1 MSTRFLYETAQR
13 TAVRY
18 LKPCH
23 FCRINNLRAPLHA
36 PSANFSTSA
45 PTYARKS
52 RLAKPAQEVDGDQT
66 QTPLTGK
73 SDRLADDL
81 ADQILDDFFGS
92 GDSRKARKPADRKR
106 VVEEDGGLE
115 NDDIRIIDTKATLDP
130 FAESSIPKGE
140 VPMPKIDA
148 QWGSNALPQNEY
160 SRYGIESAEA
170 REKRR
175 IASRTYNQAETT
187 TEEDSVAD
195 DWYVEEASIV
205 SEERLSPDDFVP
217 RWMKGIAVAKQRS
230 QGIVL
235 EEDATD
241 AAGPIRLKEIVNV
254 LKEENGKNL
263 AVISMRDKCDYTDF
277 MVIVEGR
284 SKKQIYALADA
295 VRRRAKHRTL
305 QDVSLPNTLT
315 IEGADSEDWMVLDL
329 GRFIVHCFTPEAR
342 ARYNLEGLWTAIK
355 DPLLALARE
364 PDVDVGETTSERQLT
379 EAERGWDTRPKEDF
393 RLKQIERKHV
403 MAEEEVL
410 EKFNSAR

>member
-1 MSTRFLYETAQR
+1 MSARFLYETAQR

-23 FCRINNLRAPLHA
+23 FCRINNLRAPLPA

-52 RLAKPAQEVDGDQT
+52 RLAKPAREVDGDQT

-140 VPMPKIDA
+140 VPMPKIDV

-175 IASRTYNQAETT
+175 IASQTYNQAETT

-195 DWYVEEASIV
+195 DWYVEEASNV

-241 AAGPIRLKEIVNV
+241 AVGPIRLKEIVNV

-295 VRRRAKHRTL
+295 VRRRVGHRERHTL
-305 QDVSLPNTLT
+305 PRLQHSHSLTAGKAPYLAGR
-315 IEGADSEDWMVLDL
+315 IASEHAHHRRRRFGRLD
-329 GRFIVHCFTPEAR
+329 GFGSRTVHCPLFHTRGPRAIQPGGSLDRHQRSSAGAR
-342 ARYNLEGLWTAIK
+342 PG
-355 DPLLALARE
+355 
-364 PDVDVGETTSERQLT
+364 
-379 EAERGWDTRPKEDF
+379 TR
-393 RLKQIERKHV
+393 R
-403 MAEEEVL
+403 
-410 EKFNSAR
+410 